1 MTPVSVLPLIVVV
14 AGLAAY
20 IGGKVSRRVDR
31 RLDRVATALFGDIV
45 GRNSERESRIR
56 AAYIETSYRS
66 YAAKTL
72 LFAVIALVA
81 GAVAGAYLLAGV
93 LAVFDAVV
101 RALAG
106 LPRTITTPLGIRS
119 DYTLVVSDG
128 VWWTIVLGGGVG
140 IGILAAALAYVARW
154 RLPASDAVVRQRG
167 IDEGL
172 TRTTAFMYALSRGG
186 MAFPQ
191 ILNTLAVH
199 RRIYGEPAREL
210 SVAAREMELF
220 GRDMVSALRRM
231 AGRTPSD
238 QFKTFAENLSSVLQ
252 SGSDLPSFL
261 KEQYDR
267 FRDEAE
273 QRQQEVLELL
283 ATIAEAYVTVLVAG
297 MLFFLT
303 ILLVFGLTVADT
315 LLFVQLLV
323 YAIIPLANAGFA
335 LFLAQQLDALGIA
348 RRGGGDELLSR
359 LGAGTPA
366 PSEPPVERRRADGG
380 LVDDPNRDP
389 DHERDRDTRQLLA
402 YHDRLE
408 WLKTAVRNPGQLL
421 LRKPTRVLWI
431 AVPVAVLAFAVRLPS
446 ALAADGVAI
455 RVLDDLLIQSAL
467 LVIGAYAIVRYL
479 HKRRIDKIEAA
490 APELFE
496 RLASLNEA
504 GMSVVQGFDRVRD
517 GDLGALSPEVE
528 RIWRDIEYGANV
540 DDALIRFGRRV
551 RTTAITRVV
560 TLVTNA
566 MRASSEIGPVLRIA
580 SEQARSELRLRR
592 QRRQEMFT
600 YLIVIYVAFAVF
612 LVIIVAVNEVLVP
625 SLPDAVPVPEGQTA
639 GQVGP
644 GADTF
649 QQLGQVEKPAYT
661 LVFFHAAMIQGACAG
676 FVAGQL
682 GEGTLRDGAK
692 HAAIMVALAYVV
704 FLVLSSPVASLAVAT
719 TVSDGETITV
729 EGASLS
735 EGGFV
740 AVYDE
745 DGLDGEL
752 LGVSAYLPQGSH
764 SDIVI
769 ELESEV
775 ADGQTVRIVPHLDTD
790 GNGEFGFDPAD
801 TGGVDRPYDTVSEGG
816 EPGVTVRLDV
826 RE

>member
-1 MTPVSVLPLIVVV
+1 MTPLSVLPLVVV
-14 AGLAAY
+14 AGALGAY
-20 IGGKVSRRVDR
+20 VGGKLSRRIDR
-31 RLDRVATALFGDIV
+31 RLDRVATALFGDLIE
-45 GRNSERESRIR
+45 RDADRESRIR
-56 AAYIETSYRS
+56 SAYIEASYRS

-72 LFAVIALVA
+72 LFAALALVA

-93 LAVFDAVV
+93 LAVFDAIV

-106 LPRTITTPLGIRS
+106 LPQTITTAVGIRS
-119 DYTLVVSDG
+119 DFTLVLSDRA
-128 VWWTIVLGGGVG
+128 WWAIVLGGGGLAG
-140 IGILAAALAYVARW
+140 IAAGAVAYLARW
-154 RLPASDAVVRQRG
+154 QLPASDAVVRQRG
-167 IDEGL
+167 IDEGM

-191 ILNTLAVH
+191 ILALLAAQ
-199 RRIYGEPAREL
+199 RRVYGEPAREL

-220 GRDMVSALRRM
+220 GRDMVTALRRM

-252 SGSDLPSFL
+252 SGSDLPAFL
-261 KEQYDR
+261 NAQYER

-283 ATIAEAYVTVLVAG
+283 ATIAEAYVTVFVAG

-335 LFLAQQLDALGIA
+335 LFVAQQLDALGIA
-348 RRGGGDELLSR
+348 RRSGGDVLST
-359 LGAGTPA
+359 LTAETPA
-366 PSEPPVERRRADGG
+366 SAEPPVERRRADGG
-380 LVDDPNRDP
+380 ALAGGDGDAENR
-389 DHERDRDTRQLLA
+389 RLLA
-402 YHDRLE
+402 YHDRLA
-408 WLKTAVRNPGQLL
+408 WLKRTIRNPGRALL
-421 LRKPTRVLWI
+421 QQPTRVLWVLGPI
-431 AVPVAVLAFAVRLPS
+431 AALWVIVRLPS
-446 ALAADGVAI
+446 ALAADGITV

-467 LVIGAYAIVRYL
+467 LVVGGYAIVRYL
-479 HKRRIDKIEAA
+479 YKRRIDRLEAA

-504 GMSVVQGFDRVRD
+504 GMSVVQGFDRVR
-517 GDLGALSPEVE
+517 GGNLGALGPEVD

-540 DDALIRFGRRV
+540 DDALVRFGRRV

-580 SEQARSELRLRR
+580 SEQARAEIRLRR
-592 QRRQEMFT
+592 QRRQEMLT

-625 SLPDAVPVPEGQTA
+625 SLPDTVPAPEDG

-644 GADTF
+644 GANTF

-661 LVFFHAAMIQGACAG
+661 LVFFHAALIQGACAG

-692 HAAIMVALAYVV
+692 HAAIMMTLAYGL
-704 FLVLSSPVASLAVAT
+704 FILLSSPVASLAVAD
-719 TVSDGETITV
+719 TVSDGQTITV

-745 DGLDGEL
+745 EGLEGEL
-752 LGVSAYLPQGSH
+752 LGVSEYLERGAH
-764 SDIVI
+764 SDIAI
-769 ELESEV
+769 ELDREFEGT
-775 ADGQTVRIVPHLDTD
+775 DVRIVPHLDT
-790 GNGEFGFDPAD
+790 NGDKRFGFDTAAPE
-801 TGGVDRPYDTVSEGG
+801 GRDRPYDTVSEGG
-816 EPGVTVRLDV
+816 ELGVTVRLDAQD
-826 RE
+826 

>member
-1 MTPVSVLPLIVVV
+1 MTPLSVLPLVVV
-14 AGLAAY
+14 AGALGAY
-20 IGGKVSRRVDR
+20 VGGKLSRRIDR
-31 RLDRVATALFGDIV
+31 RLDRIATALFGDLIE
-45 GRNSERESRIR
+45 RDADRESRIR
-56 AAYIETSYRS
+56 SAYIETSYRS

-72 LFAVIALVA
+72 LFAALALVA

-93 LAVFDAVV
+93 LAVFDAIV

-106 LPRTITTPLGIRS
+106 LPRTITTAVGIRS
-119 DYTLVVSDG
+119 DFTLVLSDRS
-128 VWWTIVLGGGVG
+128 WWTIVLGGGGLAG
-140 IGILAAALAYVARW
+140 IAAGAVAYLARW
-154 RLPASDAVVRQRG
+154 QLPASDAVVRQRG
-167 IDEGL
+167 IDEGM

-191 ILNTLAVH
+191 ILALLAAQ
-199 RRIYGEPAREL
+199 RRVYGEPAREL

-220 GRDMVSALRRM
+220 GRDMVTALRRM
-231 AGRTPSD
+231 ARRTPSD

-252 SGSDLPSFL
+252 SGSDLPTFL
-261 KEQYDR
+261 NAQYER

-283 ATIAEAYVTVLVAG
+283 ATIAEAYVTVFVAG

-335 LFLAQQLDALGIA
+335 LFVAQQLDALGIA
-348 RRGGGDELLSR
+348 RRSGGDVLST
-359 LGAGTPA
+359 LTAETPVPA
-366 PSEPPVERRRADGG
+366 EPPVERRRADGG
-380 LVDDPNRDP
+380 ALAG
-389 DHERDRDTRQLLA
+389 EDRDAENRRLLA
-402 YHDRLE
+402 YHDRLA
-408 WLKTAVRNPGQLL
+408 WLKRTIRNPGRAL
-421 LRKPTRVLWI
+421 LRQPTRVLWVLGPI
-431 AVPVAVLAFAVRLPS
+431 AALGVIVRLPS
-446 ALAADGVAI
+446 TLAADEITV
-455 RVLDDLLIQSAL
+455 RVLDDLLIQSVL
-467 LVIGAYAIVRYL
+467 LVVGGYAIVRYL
-479 HKRRIDKIEAA
+479 YKRRIDRLEAA

-496 RLASLNEA
+496 RLGSLNEA
-504 GMSVVQGFDRVRD
+504 GMSVVQGFDRVRG
-517 GDLGALSPEVE
+517 GDLDALGPEVD

-540 DDALIRFGRRV
+540 DDALVRFGRRV

-580 SEQARSELRLRR
+580 SEQARAEIRLRR
-592 QRRQEMFT
+592 QRRQEMLT

-625 SLPDAVPVPEGQTA
+625 SLPDAVPTPEDGA
-639 GQVGP
+639 GGRVGP
-644 GADTF
+644 GVDTF

-661 LVFFHAAMIQGACAG
+661 LVFFHAALIQGACAG

-692 HAAIMVALAYVV
+692 HAAIMMTLAYGL
-704 FLVLSSPVASLAVAT
+704 FILLSSPVASLAVAD
-719 TVSDGETITV
+719 TVSDGQTVTV

-745 DGLDGEL
+745 EGLEGEL
-752 LGVSAYLPQGSH
+752 LGVSEYLAKGAH
-764 SDIVI
+764 SDIAI
-769 ELESEV
+769 EL
-775 ADGQTVRIVPHLDTD
+775 DGELEGTDVRIVPHLDT
-790 GNGEFGFDPAD
+790 NGDKRFGFDTAAPE
-801 TGGVDRPYDTVSEGG
+801 GRDRPYDTVSEGG
-816 EPGVTVRLDV
+816 ELGVTVRLDSQD
-826 RE
+826 